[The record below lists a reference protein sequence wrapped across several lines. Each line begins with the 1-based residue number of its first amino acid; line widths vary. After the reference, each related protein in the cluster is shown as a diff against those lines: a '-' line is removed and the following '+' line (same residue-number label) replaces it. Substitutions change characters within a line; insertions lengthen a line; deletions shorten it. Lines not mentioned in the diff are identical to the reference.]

1 MHKLESL
8 LNKDQYHAVTNTKG
22 AFLILAGAGS
32 GKTRVITYKIAHLIK
47 QGISPDYILAVTF
60 TNKAAREMKN
70 RVTKILQKKNTRV
83 LITTFHSLGVR
94 ILKKEITKL
103 GYRQKFSIYDD
114 KDCQKL
120 LKDII
125 KELKLPDDRYDPY
138 QLTYKISEIKMNL
151 TTKIEDENI
160 ENIYKKYQKYLKI
173 YNAVDF
179 DDLIKLPFDIFQ
191 QYLQVLEKYQAKWK
205 YILVDEYQD
214 TSTMQYQLVK
224 LLAKH
229 HKNISVV
236 GDDDQSIYSWRGA
249 NPQNLTQ
256 FETDFYP
263 VKEIRLEQNYRSS
276 ANILNAANSVIK
288 YNTNRKS
295 KKLWTSGDDGEPIGI
310 YEAEDEEAEANFI
323 LQMIKKLSDEGYSYN
338 DIGMLF
344 RMNSQS
350 RPLEEILREND
361 ISYKLIGAMKFFD
374 RPEIRDILG
383 YMRFFSN
390 IDDEISLYRIINN
403 PKRSIG
409 NTTLLALMEHSKET
423 NSPIYSTIKDFV
435 RSDILGKRITP
446 YLEEFK
452 NLVEKYREL
461 IFKPRNIAKTVQA
474 LVEEIDYKGKLITE
488 LKDRKKIIYR
498 MNNINQLIQSISRY
512 ENDPDNFEPN
522 IYEYLQRV
530 SLSTKD
536 DESNDSN
543 SINMMSIHSAK
554 GLEFKVVFIVGVEEG
569 LLPHHKTLMESGNIE
584 EERRLFYVAITR
596 ARERLFLSY
605 PKIRIKFNELIN
617 KTKSGFIE
625 ELPQDILQ
633 EINLENELKDRN
645 NFEALLKRWND

>member
-276 ANILNAANSVIK
+276 ANILNAANPVIK

-295 KKLWTSGDDGEPIGI
+295 KNYGLRV
-310 YEAEDEEAEANFI
+310 
-323 LQMIKKLSDEGYSYN
+323 M
-338 DIGMLF
+338 MV
-344 RMNSQS
+344 S
-350 RPLEEILREND
+350 RLEFMKQKMKRQ
-361 ISYKLIGAMKFFD
+361 KLI
-374 RPEIRDILG
+374 
-383 YMRFFSN
+383 
-390 IDDEISLYRIINN
+390 
-403 PKRSIG
+403 
-409 NTTLLALMEHSKET
+409 
-423 NSPIYSTIKDFV
+423 
-435 RSDILGKRITP
+435 
-446 YLEEFK
+446 
-452 NLVEKYREL
+452 
-461 IFKPRNIAKTVQA
+461 
-474 LVEEIDYKGKLITE
+474 
-488 LKDRKKIIYR
+488 
-498 MNNINQLIQSISRY
+498 
-512 ENDPDNFEPN
+512 
-522 IYEYLQRV
+522 
-530 SLSTKD
+530 
-536 DESNDSN
+536 
-543 SINMMSIHSAK
+543 
-554 GLEFKVVFIVGVEEG
+554 
-569 LLPHHKTLMESGNIE
+569 
-584 EERRLFYVAITR
+584 LFY
-596 ARERLFLSY
+596 
-605 PKIRIKFNELIN
+605 K
-617 KTKSGFIE
+617 
-625 ELPQDILQ
+625 
-633 EINLENELKDRN
+633 
-645 NFEALLKRWND
+645 

>member
-338 DIGMLF
+338 DIGILF

-446 YLEEFK
+446 YLEEFR

>member
-1 MHKLESL
+1 ML
-8 LNKDQYHAVTNTKG
+8 LR
-22 AFLILAGAGS
+22 F
-32 GKTRVITYKIAHLIK
+32 YK
-47 QGISPDYILAVTF
+47 
-60 TNKAAREMKN
+60 
-70 RVTKILQKKNTRV
+70 KKNKRV

-338 DIGMLF
+338 DIGILF

>member
-1 MHKLESL
+1 
-8 LNKDQYHAVTNTKG
+8 
-22 AFLILAGAGS
+22 
-32 GKTRVITYKIAHLIK
+32 
-47 QGISPDYILAVTF
+47 
-60 TNKAAREMKN
+60 
-70 RVTKILQKKNTRV
+70 
-83 LITTFHSLGVR
+83 
-94 ILKKEITKL
+94 
-103 GYRQKFSIYDD
+103 
-114 KDCQKL
+114 
-120 LKDII
+120 
-125 KELKLPDDRYDPY
+125 
-138 QLTYKISEIKMNL
+138 
-151 TTKIEDENI
+151 
-160 ENIYKKYQKYLKI
+160 
-173 YNAVDF
+173 
-179 DDLIKLPFDIFQ
+179 
-191 QYLQVLEKYQAKWK
+191 
-205 YILVDEYQD
+205 
-214 TSTMQYQLVK
+214 
-224 LLAKH
+224 
-229 HKNISVV
+229 
-236 GDDDQSIYSWRGA
+236 
-249 NPQNLTQ
+249 
-256 FETDFYP
+256 DFYP

-338 DIGMLF
+338 DIGILF

>member
-1 MHKLESL
+1 
-8 LNKDQYHAVTNTKG
+8 
-22 AFLILAGAGS
+22 
-32 GKTRVITYKIAHLIK
+32 
-47 QGISPDYILAVTF
+47 
-60 TNKAAREMKN
+60 
-70 RVTKILQKKNTRV
+70 
-83 LITTFHSLGVR
+83 
-94 ILKKEITKL
+94 
-103 GYRQKFSIYDD
+103 
-114 KDCQKL
+114 
-120 LKDII
+120 
-125 KELKLPDDRYDPY
+125 
-138 QLTYKISEIKMNL
+138 
-151 TTKIEDENI
+151 
-160 ENIYKKYQKYLKI
+160 
-173 YNAVDF
+173 
-179 DDLIKLPFDIFQ
+179 
-191 QYLQVLEKYQAKWK
+191 
-205 YILVDEYQD
+205 
-214 TSTMQYQLVK
+214 
-224 LLAKH
+224 
-229 HKNISVV
+229 
-236 GDDDQSIYSWRGA
+236 
-249 NPQNLTQ
+249 
-256 FETDFYP
+256 
-263 VKEIRLEQNYRSS
+263 
-276 ANILNAANSVIK
+276 
-288 YNTNRKS
+288 
-295 KKLWTSGDDGEPIGI
+295 
-310 YEAEDEEAEANFI
+310 
-323 LQMIKKLSDEGYSYN
+323 MIKKLSDEGYSYN
-338 DIGMLF
+338 DIGILF